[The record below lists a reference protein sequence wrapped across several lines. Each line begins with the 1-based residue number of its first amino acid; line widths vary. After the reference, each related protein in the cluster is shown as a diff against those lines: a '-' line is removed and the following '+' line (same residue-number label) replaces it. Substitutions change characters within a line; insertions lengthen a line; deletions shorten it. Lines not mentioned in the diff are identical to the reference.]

1 MLRDEWVFNYK
12 IETIAEA
19 TTNKLQFHQD
29 RLKWWKEKKE
39 QVMAKIREDG
49 LEIDENIVME
59 YLSPKSRDWER
70 GAQVT
75 VRDDLKKDLDECLK
89 KLAHHTAFIDDFN
102 GWNQLLVGNPNAT
115 LGLDHSDWLF
125 FFGHEGNAK
134 AKGHYD

>member
-1 MLRDEWVFNYK
+1 MLRDEWEFNYK

-19 TTNKLQFHQD
+19 TTNKLQFHQE

-89 KLAHHTAFIDDFN
+89 KLAYHTAFIDDFN

-125 FFGHEGNAK
+125 FFGHDNQSRH
-134 AKGHYD
+134 HYD